1 LELPALLQSMTGFG
15 EAHSQQDGLAVAVE
29 VRTINNRFF
38 KLTVRAGEGY
48 ASLDALVESVV
59 REAVHRGTI
68 QVNIRVD
75 RQRSPDDYRINV
87 DVLERYRQQL
97 VELESKWQC
106 KPVEPS
112 LEALLPLPGVID
124 DSLAESVDAAADWPV
139 IETTLKTALES
150 LGRMR
155 SDEGRA
161 MAADLTANC
170 RSIAESLGQIE
181 RRAPLVVE
189 DYRDRLFERL
199 KRTLADLGAHLEP
212 NDVIREVGLFTDRSD
227 ISEEIVRLRS
237 HLDQFQET
245 MQLPE
250 SSGRKL
256 DFLTQEMFREANTIG
271 SKANDVEIARHVIEI
286 KTAVERIREMIQNIE

>member
-1 LELPALLQSMTGFG
+1 MTGFG
-15 EAHSQQDGLAVAVE
+15 EAHCQQDGLAVAVE
-29 VRTINNRFF
+29 IRTINNRFF

-48 ASLDALVESVV
+48 AALDTLVESVV
-59 REAVHRGTI
+59 RESIHRGTI

-75 RQRSPDDYRINV
+75 RRFSPDDYRINV
-87 DVLERYRQQL
+87 NVLERYRQQL
-97 VELESKWQC
+97 VDLSGKWQS
-106 KPVEPS
+106 KRVEPS

-124 DSLAESVDAAADWPV
+124 DASGQAVDAAADWPA
-139 IETTLKTALES
+139 IETALKAALES

-155 SDEGRA
+155 TDEGRA

-170 RSIAESLGQIE
+170 RSVAQSLDQIE
-181 RRAPLVVE
+181 CRAPLVVE
-189 DYRDRLFERL
+189 DYRNRLFDRL
-199 KRTLADLGAHLEP
+199 KRTLADFGAHLEP
-212 NDVIREVGLFTDRSD
+212 SDVIREVGLFTDRSD

-245 MQLPE
+245 MELPE

-256 DFLTQEMFREANTIG
+256 DFLTQEMFRETNTIG

>member
-1 LELPALLQSMTGFG
+1 LLQSMTGFG
-15 EAHSQQDGLAVAVE
+15 EAHCQQDGLAVAVE
-29 VRTINNRFF
+29 IRTINNRFF
-38 KLTVRAGEGY
+38 KLNVRAGEGY
-48 ASLDALVESVV
+48 AALDTMVEAVV

-75 RQRSPDDYRINV
+75 RRHSPDDYRINV

-97 VELESKWQC
+97 VDLSSKWQC
-106 KPVEPS
+106 ANCEPS
-112 LEALLPLPGVID
+112 LDALLPLPGVID
-124 DSLAESVDAAADWPV
+124 DASGATIDAAADWPI
-139 IETTLKTALES
+139 IEATLKIALEN

-155 SDEGRA
+155 TDEGRA

-170 RSIAESLGQIE
+170 RLVAACLDQIE

-189 DYRDRLFERL
+189 DYRNRLFERL
-199 KRTLADLGAHLEP
+199 RRTLSELGAHLEP

-237 HLDQFQET
+237 HLDQFQQS
-245 MQLPE
+245 MDLPE

-256 DFLTQEMFREANTIG
+256 DFLTQEMFRETNTIG